1 MARCST
7 RGTETSWRGEN
18 HGATSSS
25 VRRLLVVGRQ
35 RQARRRRHAIAH
47 VKNSMQRL
55 ASRSMAQAQAQQAA
69 AAGSGRTWDQQQQ
82 PRHEPRRS
90 RQPYMVSQQ
99 AECVTCSRGGHTRY
113 HVRKPVLV
121 AMSHPKVKWAQRKD
135 KLFITIDV
143 QDIQDEVMTLTA
155 DKLLMTGKVR
165 SPPPRNSL
173 CNR

>member
-1 MARCST
+1 MKR
-7 RGTETSWRGEN
+7 
-18 HGATSSS
+18 
-25 VRRLLVVGRQ
+25 
-35 RQARRRRHAIAH
+35 
-47 VKNSMQRL
+47 K
-55 ASRSMAQAQAQQAA
+55 RSKQQQQAA
-69 AAGSGRTWDQQQQ
+69 AGPAAAAALAAA
-82 PRHEPRRS
+82 
-90 RQPYMVSQQ
+90 VSQQQ